1 MAREYRSRRAELS
14 EDDLERALQLVDR
27 TLEVG
32 EPRNIQAQAWFEKGE
47 ILSDMEQCEAA
58 MEAYAQVRY
67 ADQAGSLVDRAQDR
81 FDEIRFGRGL
91 ESLRGGRCR

>member
-1 MAREYRSRRAELS
+1 MCSPDPRAG
-14 EDDLERALQLVDR
+14 EDDLERALSLLDR
-27 TLEVG
+27 TIEVG

-47 ILSDMEQCEAA
+47 ILADLGRCDEA

-67 ADQAGSLVDRAQDR
+67 ADQAGALIDRAQAA

-91 ESLRGGRCR
+91 EYLRAGRCR